1 LGGCVC
7 VWSGGGGW
15 GGGEG
20 GKRRGG
26 VGGGGEGEKG
36 RKKCEQIKRNRPVLG
51 MGWSMVRIFQ
61 KMA

>member
-1 LGGCVC
+1 MWKGDE
-7 VWSGGGGW
+7 
-15 GGGEG
+15 EG
-20 GKRRGG
+20 QKRGI
-26 VGGGGEGEKG
+26 VGSGGEGEKG